1 MKIQEFISI
10 LQSIPCNSLDKYQK
24 MLICFEATV
33 LTYLH
38 KDSAKKIISVSE
50 MDIEHI
56 YRHSPSLNKNKVTWD
71 EFSYI
76 FSDII
81 FHIKSSNMD
90 VNKYI
95 SNIFQHLCYDYHYKK
110 FSKIDIINIITS
122 NIEQLRP
129 LSQRHH
135 TPNELVELMSKIV
148 NIQDG
153 DIFYD
158 PACGSGEFISAM
170 FNKNV
175 MIYGTESIIERAK
188 ISKLK
193 MLATGNNPLNI
204 TTPYF
209 NDNNLPEKFDI
220 ILSNPPF
227 SLKTPENMQK
237 KICIYG
243 EPPVSNADFIFL
255 QFCIYKLKNNGC
267 AAIIM
272 PDSILFR
279 SGKEQEI
286 RKSFIEKGHIS
297 TIIFLPKGIF
307 KNTYV
312 PTSILLLRKQN
323 DYDDILFIDAR
334 DKTTFNN
341 DLIIHL
347 FTERENNK
355 LSKIVTKS
363 EIADNDYNLSAALY
377 FKEETEIPE
386 IEQLIDNQKYLS
398 SKLQDLHYDFI
409 HTISRLSPKNE

>member
-50 MDIEHI
+50 IDIEHI

-95 SNIFQHLCYDYHYKK
+95 SNIFQHLCYDYHHKK

-220 ILSNPPF
+220 ILSNPL
-227 SLKTPENMQK
+227 SL
-237 KICIYG
+237 
-243 EPPVSNADFIFL
+243 
-255 QFCIYKLKNNGC
+255 
-267 AAIIM
+267 
-272 PDSILFR
+272 
-279 SGKEQEI
+279 
-286 RKSFIEKGHIS
+286 
-297 TIIFLPKGIF
+297 
-307 KNTYV
+307 
-312 PTSILLLRKQN
+312 
-323 DYDDILFIDAR
+323 
-334 DKTTFNN
+334 
-341 DLIIHL
+341 
-347 FTERENNK
+347 
-355 LSKIVTKS
+355 
-363 EIADNDYNLSAALY
+363 
-377 FKEETEIPE
+377 
-386 IEQLIDNQKYLS
+386 
-398 SKLQDLHYDFI
+398 
-409 HTISRLSPKNE
+409 